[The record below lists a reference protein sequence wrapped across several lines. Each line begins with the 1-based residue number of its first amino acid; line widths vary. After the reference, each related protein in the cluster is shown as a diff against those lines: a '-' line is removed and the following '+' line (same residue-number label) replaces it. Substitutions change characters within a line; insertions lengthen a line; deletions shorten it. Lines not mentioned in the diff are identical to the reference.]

1 MRLDCAQMSTFH
13 CPHHIVGGCF
23 VMKRRFLNCLFC
35 LPLLA
40 GIANL
45 ANASD
50 WLRFRGPDGSG
61 IAPDKLPVPT
71 KFSPTE
77 NLKWKCELPGSGV
90 SCPIVVG
97 DKVFV
102 TTYSGYGELQGPM
115 GKMED
120 LKRHL
125 VCVNRA
131 DGKILWTKTV
141 AAYLPEDEFQGA
153 GVPQHGYASHTPVS
167 DGKNVYCYFGKSGV
181 YAYDLDGNELW
192 HAESGHGSDD
202 PKWGSSSSPIEFG
215 NLVIVTASA
224 ESRALVAY
232 DKATGKE
239 VWREQN
245 DGLNGVWGTPVL
257 AKGKDGQTDLVLAVP
272 NEVWG
277 LNPETGKLRWFV
289 NFGAAG
295 GGPPPGPPG
304 GGSGGRNAPPQYNS
318 SAVVADGLV
327 FALEGRAGKGAIKLG
342 GADDVTKSH
351 VAWQA
356 NANARFGTP
365 LVYEGKVYLI
375 SGGVMNVL
383 DAKSGERVYQKRLD
397 GSEAPAGGPGGG
409 PGGPGGGGRAP
420 GGRPPGGGPGA
431 GGPPGGPPGGPGG
444 GPGGP
449 GGPGGGQRGS
459 GGGRGGFG
467 SLDYSSPV
475 LADGKIYFVTRGGDI
490 HVLKPGDKF
499 ESLAVNRVTPEKE
512 DFSATPAVCNGEL
525 LIRSN
530 KALYCVAETKK

>member
-1 MRLDCAQMSTFH
+1 
-13 CPHHIVGGCF
+13 
-23 VMKRRFLNCLFC
+23 MKRNWLRSLFC
-35 LPLLA
+35 LPLAAVLVCPVQA
-40 GIANL
+40 G
-45 ANASD
+45 D

-61 IAPDKLPVPT
+61 IAPDNLPVPT

-77 NLKWKCELPGSGV
+77 NLKWKCELPGAGV

-102 TTYSGYGELQGPM
+102 TCYTGYGVDRENLGEM
-115 GKMED
+115 KD

-125 VCVNRA
+125 VCVSRT
-131 DGKILWTKTV
+131 DGKILWTKSV
-141 AAYLPEDEFQGA
+141 DAVLPEDEFKGA

-167 DGKNVYCYFGKSGV
+167 DGKNVFCYFGKSGV

-192 HAESGHGSDD
+192 HASAGTGSDD

-215 NLVIVTASA
+215 NLVIITASA
-224 ESRALVAY
+224 ESRALIAY
-232 DKATGKE
+232 DKTTGKE

-245 DGLNGVWGTPVL
+245 DGLNGVWGTPTL
-257 AKGKDGQTDLVLAVP
+257 AKVKDGQTDLVIAVP

-289 NFGAAG
+289 DF
-295 GGPPPGPPG
+295 GPPGGAPSGGPPG
-304 GGSGGRNAPPQYNS
+304 GGPPGGGGGRNAPPQYNS

-375 SGGVMNVL
+375 SSGIVNVL

-397 GSEAPAGGPGGG
+397 GSEAPAGGPGG
-409 PGGPGGGGRAP
+409 PGGGR
-420 GGRPPGGGPGA
+420 GGPPGGGPPGGAPGA
-431 GGPPGGPPGGPGG
+431 GGPPPGGGQQGGGRGGPPGGGF
-444 GPGGP
+444 
-449 GGPGGGQRGS
+449 GGGQRGG
-459 GGGRGGFG
+459 GGGRGGMG
-467 SLDYSSPV
+467 GDYSSPV

-490 HVLKPGDKF
+490 HVIKPGDKF
-499 ESLAVNRVTPEKE
+499 ESLAVNRVTPDRE

-530 KALYCVAETKK
+530 KALYCVGETK

>member
-1 MRLDCAQMSTFH
+1 
-13 CPHHIVGGCF
+13 
-23 VMKRRFLNCLFC
+23 MKRRFLNYLFC
-35 LPLLA
+35 LPLLGGMA
-40 GIANL
+40 L
-45 ANASD
+45 PANASD
-50 WLRFRGPDGSG
+50 WLRFRGPEGSG
-61 IAPDKLPVPT
+61 IAPDNLPVPT

-102 TTYSGYGELQGPM
+102 TTYSGYGELQGPI

-125 VCVNRA
+125 VCINRA
-131 DGKILWTKTV
+131 DGKILWKSTV
-141 AAYLPEDEFQGA
+141 NAYLPEDEFRGA

-181 YAYDLDGNELW
+181 YAYDLEGKELW
-192 HAESGHGSDD
+192 HADAGHGSDD

-232 DKATGKE
+232 DKTSGKE

-245 DGLNGVWGTPVL
+245 DGLNGVWGTPTL
-257 AKGKDGQTDLVLAVP
+257 AKGKDGQTDLVIAVP

-277 LNPETGKLRWFV
+277 VNPENGKLRWFV
-289 NFGAAG
+289 DFASLGGGGAGGPGTGGPGAGGPGG
-295 GGPPPGPPG
+295 GGPGGGGPG
-304 GGSGGRNAPPQYNS
+304 GGGRMSPAQYNS
-318 SAVVADGLV
+318 SVVVADGLAY
-327 FALEGRAGKGAIKLG
+327 ALEGRTGKGAIKLG
-342 GADDVTKSH
+342 GTDDVTKTH

-375 SGGVMNVL
+375 SGGIMNVL

-397 GSEAPAGGPGGG
+397 GSEAPAGGPGGAGGGFGGGRGG
-409 PGGPGGGGRAP
+409 PPGGGGAP
-420 GGRPPGGGPGA
+420 GT
-431 GGPPGGPPGGPGG
+431 GGPPGEQQGPGRGGPPGGPGG
-444 GPGGP
+444 F
-449 GGPGGGQRGS
+449 GGGQRG
-459 GGGRGGFG
+459 GGGRGMGG
-467 SLDYSSPV
+467 DYSSPV
-475 LADGKIYFVTRGGDI
+475 LADGKIYYVSRGGDI

-499 ESLAVNRVTPEKE
+499 ESLAVNRVTPDKE

-530 KALYCVAETKK
+530 KALYCVAEKK

>member
-1 MRLDCAQMSTFH
+1 
-13 CPHHIVGGCF
+13 
-23 VMKRRFLNCLFC
+23 MKRPLLHSLFC
-35 LPLLA
+35 LPLLGMPLMA
-40 GIANL
+40 GVAAN
-45 ANASD
+45 ATASD

-61 IAPDKLPVPT
+61 IAPDKTPVPA

-97 DKVFV
+97 DKIFV
-102 TTYSGYGELQGPM
+102 TCYTGYGELQGPI
-115 GKMED
+115 GKMDD
-120 LKRHL
+120 LKRSL

-141 AAYLPEDEFQGA
+141 DAFLPEDEFKGA

-167 DGKNVYCYFGKSGV
+167 DGKNVYCFFGKSGV
-181 YAYDLDGNELW
+181 YAFDLEGKELW
-192 HAESGHGSDD
+192 HADSGHGSDD

-224 ESRALVAY
+224 ESRALIAY

-245 DGLNGVWGTPVL
+245 DGLNGVWGTPTL
-257 AKGKDGQTDLVLAVP
+257 AKVKEGQTDLVIAVP

-289 NFGAAG
+289 DFASAAPAG
-295 GGPPPGPPG
+295 GGGPGGPGGPG
-304 GGSGGRNAPPQYNS
+304 GGGRNSPAQYNS

-327 FALEGRAGKGAIKLG
+327 YALEGRAGKGAIKLG
-342 GADDVTKSH
+342 GADDVTKTH

-356 NANARFGTP
+356 NANARFGSP
-365 LVYEGKVYLI
+365 VVYEGKVYLI
-375 SGGVMNVL
+375 GGGVINVL

-397 GSEAPAGGPGGG
+397 GSEAPGVPGGPGGGRGGPGGPGGGPPGAGGPGAGGPPPGGPGGGG
-409 PGGPGGGGRAP
+409 PGGPGGG
-420 GGRPPGGGPGA
+420 PGGGF
-431 GGPPGGPPGGPGG
+431 
-444 GPGGP
+444 
-449 GGPGGGQRGS
+449 GGGQRG
-459 GGGRGGFG
+459 GGGRGGMG
-467 SLDYSSPV
+467 GMDYSSPV
-475 LADGKIYFVTRGGDI
+475 IADGKIYFVTRSGDI
-490 HVLKPGDKF
+490 HVLKTGDKF
-499 ESLAVNRVTPEKE
+499 ESLGVSRVTADKE

-525 LIRSN
+525 IVRSN